1 MEATGEGAGGGPG
14 LSCQMGMAA
23 GSHFGPSSKESLWPF
38 FLFHKGRSTLTA
50 SPLTA
55 LSFHL
60 HFHQFL
66 VKIYYS
72 E

>member
-38 FLFHKGRSTLTA
+38 FSSTKAEAPSQL
-50 SPLTA
+50 L
-55 LSFHL
+55 L
-60 HFHQFL
+60 
-66 VKIYYS
+66 
-72 E
+72 